1 VLVRL
6 CLARLLSLLLSDG
19 KYLGRD
25 RLEAV
30 LREVFP
36 MMDQAALG
44 DTARDWIGD
53 LTDAA
58 RSFDWPRVTE
68 MTEDY
73 VEYLRSTAVPE
84 TGEINVVL
92 QLLRDNLRYTESR
105 AVADAALAVN
115 LNDASARRHYAQAL
129 VDGDNPSAAL
139 LIYRGIHDDVTAP
152 PTERVEAHGG
162 VGRCYKQLFV
172 TTAEPS
178 RRAIYL
184 QRSLDAYLGAYREDR
199 SRYWHGINAAALL
212 ARGQRDGL
220 ASLDAPA
227 GGSRRL
233 AEDVLRT
240 VDDLAA
246 MDAWA
251 KATAAEAL
259 IALGRHREAIQ
270 RMKTFLRANDVDAF
284 KIAALLREV
293 IEMWELDTTRPPGDL
308 ILPLLRSVL
317 LEHRGGEVLVQ
328 TRDVRAERVAPPSA
342 SDRQL
347 EMVLG
352 TDWYKSLT
360 WYRKGLQRCRAVAQ
374 IVDANDDAVGTG
386 FLVSGQ
392 ILHPALPA
400 TVLMTNG
407 HVIPEAV
414 HPADARVIFRG
425 LDTDSTR
432 QEFRIRRRWWYEAS
446 ESGLDTTLVE
456 LDAYPQN
463 VDPLPLAR
471 QLPAL
476 KTGVVT
482 RAYVVGHPEGL
493 TQPQFSLHDNALL
506 DYDDIRIHYRSPTKG
521 GSSGSP
527 VFDAQWD
534 LIGLHHLGGLYMPRL
549 HRGGT
554 YAANEAISLDAIR
567 ARLRARPPEPEEV
580 E

>member
-1 VLVRL
+1 
-6 CLARLLSLLLSDG
+6 
-19 KYLGRD
+19 
-25 RLEAV
+25 
-30 LREVFP
+30 
-36 MMDQAALG
+36 MMDRAALG
-44 DTARDWIGD
+44 DTSRDWIGD

-58 RSFDWPRVTE
+58 TSFDWPRITE
-68 MTEDY
+68 MIDDY

-84 TGEINVVL
+84 TAEIKVVL

-105 AVADAALAVN
+105 AVADAALALD
-115 LNDASARRHYAQAL
+115 LNDAPARRQYAQAL

-139 LIYRGIHDDVTAP
+139 LIYRGIRDDATAP

-172 TTAEPS
+172 TTAEPG
-178 RRAIYL
+178 RRATYL

-212 ARGQRDGL
+212 ARSERDGL

-259 IALGRHREAIQ
+259 IALGRHREAI
-270 RMKTFLRANDVDAF
+270 RRLKTFLRAGDVDAF
-284 KIAALLREV
+284 KIAAVLRQMLD
-293 IEMWELDTTRPPGDL
+293 IWELDTTGPPGEL
-308 ILPLLRSVL
+308 ILPLLRSAL

-328 TRDVRAERVAPPSA
+328 TRDVRAGRVAPPST

-347 EMVLG
+347 EKVLG
-352 TDWYKSLT
+352 TEQYRSLT
-360 WYRKGLQRCRAVAQ
+360 WYRTGLQRCRAVAQ
-374 IVDANDDAVGTG
+374 IVDANDHAVGTG

-400 TVLMTNG
+400 MVLMTNG
-407 HVIPEAV
+407 HVIPEEL

-425 LDTDSTR
+425 LDADNTR
-432 QEFRIRRRWWYEAS
+432 QVFRIVRRWWYEAS
-446 ESGLDTTLVE
+446 EKRGLDTTLVE
-456 LDAYPQN
+456 LDAYPHN
-463 VDPLPLAR
+463 VEPLPLAR

-476 KTGVVT
+476 QSAMT
-482 RAYVVGHPEGL
+482 RAYVVGHPRGL
-493 TQPQFSLHDNALL
+493 TLPQFSLYDNALL
-506 DYDDIRIHYRSPTKG
+506 DYDDTWIHYRSPTEEA
-521 GSSGSP
+521 SSGSP
-527 VFDAQWD
+527 VFDPQWD
-534 LIGLHHLGGLYMPRL
+534 LIGLHHAGGLYVRRL
-549 HRGGT
+549 HGRGT
-554 YAANEAISLDAIR
+554 YPANEAISLDAIR
-567 ARLRARPPEPEEV
+567 IRLRERPPDPEKAD
-580 E
+580 